1 MNVMKK
7 KSDSELL
14 RDEFYLKSGVLYRT
28 KNDQEV
34 LATPSKTRKYR
45 YVGSKSLQQSILYG
59 RVVFLLSRGY
69 LPRYVYYVDG
79 DKTNCEPSNLTDKR
93 TECLTLTA

>member
-1 MNVMKK
+1 MQTKK
-7 KSDSELL
+7 NDEELL
-14 RDEFYLKSGVLYRT
+14 RDEFYLKAGVLYRT

-34 LATPSKTRKYR
+34 LATPSKPRLYR
-45 YVGSKSLQQSILYG
+45 YVGSLSIKQSILYG

-69 LPRYVYYVDG
+69 LPRYVYYRNG

-93 TECLTLTA
+93 SECLMLTA

>member
-1 MNVMKK
+1 MQTKK
-7 KSDSELL
+7 NDEELL
-14 RDEFYLKSGVLYRT
+14 RDEFYLKAGVLYRT

-34 LATPSKTRKYR
+34 LATPSKPRKYR
-45 YVGSKSLQQSILYG
+45 FVRSQKLQATILYG

-69 LPRYVYYVDG
+69 LPRYVYYKDG

-93 TECLTLTA
+93 TECLTLIA

>member
-1 MNVMKK
+1 MQTKK
-7 KSDSELL
+7 NDEELL
-14 RDEFYLKSGVLYRT
+14 RNEFYLKSGVLYRT

-34 LATPSKTRKYR
+34 LATPSQPRKYR

-69 LPRYVYYVDG
+69 LPRYVYYKNG
-79 DKTNCEPSNLTDKR
+79 DKTNCSPDNLTDKR
-93 TECLTLTA
+93 SECLTLIA

>member
-1 MNVMKK
+1 MQTKK
-7 KSDSELL
+7 NDSELL

-34 LATPSKTRKYR
+34 LANPVGTRQYR
-45 YVGSKSLQQSILYG
+45 FVRSQKLQSTILYG
-59 RVVFLLSRGY
+59 RVVFLLSRDY
-69 LPRYVYYVDG
+69 LPRYVYYIDG